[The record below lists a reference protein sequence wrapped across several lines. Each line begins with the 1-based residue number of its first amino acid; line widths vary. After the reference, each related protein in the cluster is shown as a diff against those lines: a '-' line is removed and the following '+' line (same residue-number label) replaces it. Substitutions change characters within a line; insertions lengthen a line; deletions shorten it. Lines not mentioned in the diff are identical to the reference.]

1 MVFSDPTFI
10 FLFLPTC
17 LLAYLVLGGK
27 SRIFVLNI
35 FGILFYV
42 WGAGSFVTF
51 ILVQTGVTFLCG
63 SLIHRFRL
71 LNSNYA
77 KLFLIIGIFAN
88 IGALLYFKYA
98 GFGIEIINSISRE
111 VGLTPLSPVNHL
123 LPLGISFFT
132 FQFLSYL
139 IDIYRRASVPA
150 ENIKKFIAYAFLFP
164 HLIAGPIVRYAE
176 IKDELASS
184 KKSKLKDMSDG
195 FPRFFWGL
203 SKKILIADQSA
214 NIANQ
219 IFGIPDNRITF
230 ATAWIAAITYSIQI
244 YFDFSGYSD
253 MAIGLARMLG
263 FTFPEN
269 FDRPY
274 SSISV
279 TDFWRRW
286 HMTLSRWFRDY
297 VYFPLGGNRQGSHKT
312 YRNLWIVFILTG
324 VWHGANWTFLVWG
337 LFHGGL
343 LVLERMTKIN
353 EKCGDRF
360 IFIRRITT
368 YLLICI
374 EWVIFR
380 SVSIS
385 QSLVFIRS
393 MFRPTSIQ
401 ISQDVLDVL
410 TSQHILWTVVGL
422 SSVLLPIRFNIGK
435 WISYSESKYNYVVRL
450 LVVVI
455 PGVLALIYAI
465 SGTFS
470 PFLYFH
476 F

>member
-10 FLFLPTC
+10 FLFLPIC
-17 LLAYLVLGGK
+17 LLAYLALGGK
-27 SRIFVLNI
+27 FRIFALNL

-51 ILVQTGVTFLCG
+51 ILAQTGITFLCG
-63 SLIHRFRL
+63 NLIYRFQLQKASLARL
-71 LNSNYA
+71 V
-77 KLFLIIGIFAN
+77 LIIGIFAN
-88 IGALLYFKYA
+88 IGALLYFKYV
-98 GFGIEIINSISRE
+98 GFGIEIINSISRKF
-111 VGLTPLSPVNHL
+111 GLTPLSPVKHL

-139 IDIYRRASVPA
+139 IDIYRGVSEPA
-150 ENIKKFIAYAFLFP
+150 QNIKKFVAYAFLFP
-164 HLIAGPIVRYAE
+164 HLIAGPIVRYSE
-176 IKDELASS
+176 IEGELASS
-184 KKSKLKDMSDG
+184 KKSRLKDISDG

-214 NIANQ
+214 NIANL
-219 IFGIPDNRITF
+219 IFGLPDNRITF

-279 TDFWRRW
+279 SDFWRRW

-297 VYFPLGGNRQGSHKT
+297 VYFPLGGNRQGSRKT

-343 LVLERMTKIN
+343 LVLERMTKVN

-374 EWVIFR
+374 GWVIFR
-380 SVSIS
+380 SDSIS
-385 QSLVFIRS
+385 QSFVYIRL
-393 MFRPTSIQ
+393 MFSPTSIQ

-410 TSQHILWTVVGL
+410 TTQHILWTVVGL

-435 WISYSESKYNYVVRL
+435 WISYSESKYNYLARL

-455 PGVLALIYAI
+455 PGVLALIYAM